1 MNAVELH
8 FQEFIDALQTGD
20 DDQAFERIGMRV
32 AGRLGFRW
40 FAYLSF
46 TDIRPRLISSYPKT
60 WTTHYLA
67 RSYQR
72 VDPVV
77 QRAGRELSLFQWDAA
92 VPRGPRTSEQSR
104 FLDEA
109 MTFRIRTGVTIPII
123 SGFGRRAA
131 FTFAADESSEALAR
145 TLESSAD
152 VLKLIGLYFHMHVV
166 LKSAGPMVSAEGATL
181 TQRERQCLAWAARG
195 KTSADIAG
203 IIGITPRTVHFHIAN
218 ARRKL
223 DASSLSQT
231 VATAIKRGLLP

>member
-1 MNAVELH
+1 
-8 FQEFIDALQTGD
+8 
-20 DDQAFERIGMRV
+20 V

-46 TDIRPRLISSYPKT
+46 TDIQPRLISSYPKA
-60 WTTHYLA
+60 WTTQYLA
-67 RSYQR
+67 RAYQR

-77 QRAGRELSLFQWDAA
+77 QRAARELSLFQWDAA
-92 VPRGPRTSEQSR
+92 IPRGPRTSEQNR

-109 MTFRIRTGVTIPII
+109 MSFRIRSGVTIPII

-131 FTFAADESSEALAR
+131 FTFAADEFSEARTR
-145 TLESSAD
+145 TLENSTD
-152 VLKLIGLYFHMHVV
+152 VLRLIGLYFHTHVV
-166 LKSAGPMVSAEGATL
+166 LKGTGPMVPAAGATL

-195 KTSADIAG
+195 KTSAEIAS
-203 IIGITPRTVHFHIAN
+203 IIGITPRTVHFHVAN